1 MKNTTAAIYAQGRSL
16 ALHLHGIGLTDA
28 VYVLVVLLVVRVQL
42 LRRLPAVKVSSSSS
56 SIAKPWQSFPRA
68 LRRALPLRL
77 LQLVTLLRS
86 SHAQLVVAAKA
97 AGRDPPPD
105 LNADMLRQAFPWP
118 QLLCSDL
125 FRVEGTPPALEQQQ
139 QQQQQQ
145 RPQVKEEEKSPMEV
159 EESKHPRPNGVK
171 KEQVAE
177 GAVAAAAAATP
188 MDDIAEP
195 IVKRET
201 QSS

>member
-1 MKNTTAAIYAQGRSL
+1 
-16 ALHLHGIGLTDA
+16 
-28 VYVLVVLLVVRVQL
+28 VLVVFLVVRVQL
-42 LRRLPAVKVSSSSS
+42 LRRLPAVKASAS

-86 SHAQLVVAAKA
+86 SHATLVAAAKA

-105 LNADMLRQAFPWP
+105 LSADMLRQAFPWP

-125 FRVEGTPPALEQQQ
+125 FRVEGTPAVQKQQQ
-139 QQQQQQ
+139 QQ
-145 RPQVKEEEKSPMEV
+145 VKQEEKKSSTEE
-159 EESKHPRPNGVK
+159 EESKHAKPNGVK
-171 KEQVAE
+171 KEQGTE
-177 GAVAAAAAATP
+177 DAAAATAAP

>member
-1 MKNTTAAIYAQGRSL
+1 MVVTSDL
-16 ALHLHGIGLTDA
+16 LL
-28 VYVLVVLLVVRVQL
+28 VLVVLLVVRAQL

-56 SIAKPWQSFPRA
+56 SVAKPWQSFPRA

-86 SHAQLVVAAKA
+86 SHATLVAAAKA

-139 QQQQQQ
+139 QQQQ

-159 EESKHPRPNGVK
+159 EERQRARPNGVK
-171 KEQVAE
+171 TEE
-177 GAVAAAAAATP
+177 GAEAAAAAAAAP
-188 MDDIAEP
+188 MDDIVAP

-201 QSS
+201 QPS